1 VSDPGPTEGD
11 PGPSEGDPGPSEGDP
26 GPSEGDPGPTEGDRG
41 KSAAGSDQAAA
52 ERAWSDLLR
61 QIIELSTEERN
72 LRQVLRRVAEFVV
85 ATTKADVCFVHL
97 VDPEAHEI
105 VLMGATPEQFD
116 QLAGTIRL
124 AFGEGVAGWVAQ
136 HAKPAVVRDK
146 WSDPRY
152 VYIPALKGE
161 EFNSMISVPLL
172 RPRGVVVGV
181 LNVHSRNTDHFP
193 PGDAA
198 RLGEVANVLAGIVEN
213 AVLYDRLA
221 NREAEVGR
229 FAAQTIELQELDRRR
244 IAANIHDGIS
254 QRLVSA
260 WYHLRAA
267 RSMLLASDSGP
278 ASEGDRAVVAELETT
293 EALLSDALDE
303 ARHAIGGLR
312 PAILDDLGLTAGLT
326 SLASSLGTD
335 AEIELDLEACTLPAH
350 VETALY
356 RISQEALQNVM
367 KHAGAQHVR
376 VGLQEAGDGRI
387 ILTISDDGVGFE
399 PTQAAGSMSYGL
411 QGMHER
417 AGLIGA
423 QLELRSRRGEGS
435 TVIVTIPRHD
445 RSASDAADAGVLSL
459 EGSPGPQP

>member
-1 VSDPGPTEGD
+1 VTDQGNSTDL
-11 PGPSEGDPGPSEGDP
+11 
-26 GPSEGDPGPTEGDRG
+26 G
-41 KSAAGSDQAAA
+41 KSAAGSDEAAA

-72 LRQVLRRVAEFVV
+72 LRRVLRRVAEFVV
-85 ATTKADVCFVHL
+85 ATTRADVCFVHL
-97 VDPEAHEI
+97 VDTEAHEI
-105 VLMGATPEQFD
+105 VLMGATPEPFD

-172 RPRGVVVGV
+172 RPEAVVVGV
-181 LNVHSRNTDHFP
+181 LNVHSHDSDHFS

-221 NREAEVGR
+221 TRESDVER
-229 FAAQTIELQELDRRR
+229 FAAQTIELQEMDRRR

-267 RSMLLASDSGP
+267 HALADDP
-278 ASEGDRAVVAELETT
+278 AVVAEIETT

-312 PAILDDLGLTAGLT
+312 PTILDDLGLTAGLT
-326 SLASSLGTD
+326 SLATSLGTD
-335 AEIELDLEACTLPAH
+335 AEIELDLESCALPTH
-350 VETALY
+350 IETALY
-356 RISQEALQNVM
+356 RISQEALQNVL
-367 KHAGAQHVR
+367 KHAGAEHVSI
-376 VGLQEAGDGRI
+376 GLQELDDGTV
-387 ILTISDDGVGFE
+387 ILTISDDGVGFD
-399 PTQAAGSMSYGL
+399 PGQAGGTMAFGL
-411 QGMHER
+411 VGMHER
-417 AGLIGA
+417 AALIGA
-423 QLELRSRRGEGS
+423 QLDVRARHGEG
-435 TVIVTIPRHD
+435 TAIIVTVPPR
-445 RSASDAADAGVLSL
+445 SLSL
-459 EGSPGPQP
+459 GGPSGPPG

>member
-1 VSDPGPTEGD
+1 VTDL
-11 PGPSEGDPGPSEGDP
+11 
-26 GPSEGDPGPTEGDRG
+26 G
-41 KSAAGSDQAAA
+41 KDAAGANEAAT
-52 ERAWSDLLR
+52 ERDWSDLLR

-85 ATTKADVCFVHL
+85 AATRGDVCFVHL
-97 VDPEAHEI
+97 VDIEAHEI
-105 VLMGATPEQFD
+105 VLMGATPAPFD
-116 QLAGTIRL
+116 ELAGTVRL

-172 RPRGVVVGV
+172 RPAGVVVGV
-181 LNVHSRNTDHFP
+181 LNVHSRNTDHFSS
-193 PGDAA
+193 GDAA

-221 NREAEVGR
+221 TREAEVQR

-267 RSMLLASDSGP
+267 HGLAADP
-278 ASEGDRAVVAELETT
+278 AVLAEIEIT
-293 EALLSDALDE
+293 EALLSDALEE
-303 ARHAIGGLR
+303 ARNAIGGLR

-326 SLASSLGTD
+326 SLATSLGTD
-335 AEIELDLEACTLPAH
+335 AEIELDLDTCSLPAH
-350 VETALY
+350 IETALY

-367 KHAGAQHVR
+367 KHAQAQHVR
-376 VGLQEAGDGRI
+376 MTLQELGDGRVV
-387 ILTISDDGVGFE
+387 LSISDDGIGFE
-399 PTQAAGSMSYGL
+399 TTRVGGSTAFGL

-417 AGLIGA
+417 AALIGA
-423 QLELRSRRGEGS
+423 QLDVRSRLGDGS
-435 TVIVTIPRHD
+435 AVIVTVPP
-445 RSASDAADAGVLSL
+445 SPAS
-459 EGSPGPQP
+459 